1 MDLDDVMDDGYDE
14 EDYVEEPAMTAEEQA
29 QMAEATEDVLEMLG
43 HSKVSIKEIQDAL
56 WYYYFD
62 VDQAV
67 SYLQKKQKPASTKKS
82 TPSAPSTPAIKQTTT
97 VTSSTPS
104 AKSSTPSTASTASK
118 GTVIHD
124 SLRSFLS
131 SPRKQI
137 LSKRHVQDWIWRDMS
152 WSGACSRRMIDMEL
166 VVNCDQ
172 SACDGYR
179 QYQRRRPGRPIGF
192 PVTGL
197 LGGSD
202 PAQKTPSLR
211 SLAGQATA
219 GANRPRPSLAG
230 LAGVNKTGANHPAPN
245 GTGGSPSLADLSKGG
260 GLTAGASSRLGQFS
274 RLAPSSSS
282 SPLSSSSKSLPP
294 SSSPLPSTS
303 SPNPPGSVARP
314 SLASLAK
321 PSALSGSATIAA
333 DEDANLPSSTT
344 SPTLAQLAS
353 QTAAPAR
360 RSLARLAPSSPSVS
374 PLQQPSSKPLAPS
387 SATNTPLSSLAS
399 LRNTLPSASPLSS
412 SSTASLSVPPRR
424 SLASLAKPAVAPPN
438 PKPALPAAPLATEQS
453 VDISPSMAI
462 ASSTA
467 MDMMMGVEEPSF
479 TLIAPPSHFA
489 VSIFEPLQP
498 ISKYMLSNAL
508 EAVAQAGRVFDQ
520 PNFQL
525 GERPPFQFDQPSPD
539 DIVTKAQ
546 SRRPTKSPAKTKVED
561 DDDIIEI
568 MDDEDDKDTQ
578 LTFDMSAMNFG
589 TPSKATTKA
598 AAGDRTPASSAATPS
613 GSGTAT
619 PVESAAATPTQKS
632 TPKFSKKIDVMSE
645 YQKRV
650 AEKESLNLVVI
661 GHVDA
666 GKSTLMGHLLY
677 LQGEVNEKTIRKH
690 EREAQKIGKSS
701 FAFAWVLDETGE
713 ERARGITMDVGVT
726 KFETA
731 HRRFTLL
738 DAPGHRDF
746 IPNMISGTAQ
756 ADVAI
761 LVIDSTTGEFEAGF
775 EANGQTKEHAL
786 LARSLGVQQLVIAI
800 NKLDVVQWSEA
811 RFLEIKD
818 KLETFLTKEA
828 SFRKQNLTFIP
839 CSGFTGENLVQ
850 RSTEGDIVHQFAWYT
865 GPTLVETID
874 RLEAPARAVEKP
886 FRMSATDV
894 FKGTG
899 GVCVAGRLE
908 AGHIQVG
915 EPIMVMPGSEV
926 AVVKAMEVAD
936 QPAKWAAAGDQVLL
950 TLSNIDILQVSTQSV
965 LCARDHPIPI
975 TSQFAAQIVVFDVKV
990 PITVGFP
997 VIVHHGSH
1005 HEPGTVSKLVAT
1017 IDKVTGEVVKK
1028 SPRHLAKNTTA
1039 TVEIKL
1045 TGRPIPLEAFKDNKE
1060 LGRVM
1065 LRKGGDT
1072 VAAGIV
1078 TKILSFG
1085 S

>member
-1 MDLDDVMDDGYDE
+1 MDDGYDE

-67 SYLQKKQKPASTKKS
+67 SYLQKKQKAASTKKS
-82 TPSAPSTPAIKQTTT
+82 TPSAPSTPASKQTTT

-179 QYQRRRPGRPIGF
+179 QYQQRRPGRPIGF

-211 SLAGQATA
+211 SLASQATA

-230 LAGVNKTGANHPAPN
+230 LAGVNKTGTNHPTPN
-245 GTGGSPSLADLSKGG
+245 GTGGSPSGG
-260 GLTAGASSRLGQFS
+260 
-274 RLAPSSSS
+274 
-282 SPLSSSSKSLPP
+282 
-294 SSSPLPSTS
+294 
-303 SPNPPGSVARP
+303 
-314 SLASLAK
+314 
-321 PSALSGSATIAA
+321 ATIAA
-333 DEDANLPSSTT
+333 DQDANLPSPTT

-412 SSTASLSVPPRR
+412 SSTASLSAPPRR

-438 PKPALPAAPLATEQS
+438 PKPTLPTVPLATEQS

-462 ASSTA
+462 ASSIA

-546 SRRPTKSPAKTKVED
+546 SRRPAKSPAKTKVED

-589 TPSKATTKA
+589 TPSKATAKA
-598 AAGDRTPASSAATPS
+598 AAGDPTPVSSAATPS

-619 PVESAAATPTQKS
+619 PVESGAATPIQKS

>member
-1 MDLDDVMDDGYDE
+1 MSRHRNVRNMDLDDVMDDGYDE
-14 EDYVEEPAMTAEEQA
+14 EDYIEEPAMTEEEHA

-43 HSKVSIKEIQDAL
+43 NSKVSIKEIHDAL

-67 SYLQKKQKPASTKKS
+67 SYLVGKPNRRCRTKETKSREYQEIDNISTIH
-82 TPSAPSTPAIKQTTT
+82 PSRQAVNCCAFHTG
-97 VTSSTPS
+97 
-104 AKSSTPSTASTASK
+104 
-118 GTVIHD
+118 GTKVKYAFCCI
-124 SLRSFLS
+124 RSEQ
-131 SPRKQI
+131 RY
-137 LSKRHVQDWIWRDMS
+137 
-152 WSGACSRRMIDMEL
+152 SGA
-166 VVNCDQ
+166 
-172 SACDGYR
+172 
-179 QYQRRRPGRPIGF
+179 
-192 PVTGL
+192 
-197 LGGSD
+197 D
-202 PAQKTPSLR
+202 PAQQTLSLR
-211 SLAGQATA
+211 SLAGQAAAAT
-219 GANRPRPSLAG
+219 NRPRPSLAG
-230 LAGVNKTGANHPAPN
+230 LAGANKADSNHSAQSVAGGA
-245 GTGGSPSLADLSKGG
+245 PSLADLAKSGNS
-260 GLTAGASSRLGQFS
+260 TTGASSRQGQFS
-274 RLAPSSSS
+274 RLASSSSSLSSLRPSS
-282 SPLSSSSKSLPP
+282 SPLSS
-294 SSSPLPSTS
+294 TS
-303 SPNPPGSVARP
+303 SPNTSGSVARS

-321 PSALSGSATIAA
+321 PSALSGSSPAA
-333 DEDANLPSSTT
+333 VNVTAPLTT
-344 SPTLAQLAS
+344 PPTLAQLANHS
-353 QTAAPAR
+353 SPAR
-360 RSLARLAPSSPSVS
+360 RSLASLVPSSPSVS
-374 PLQQPSSKPLAPS
+374 PLQQPSSKPLVSS

-399 LRNTLPSASPLSS
+399 LRSSLPSGSQATTPLTSSLSS
-412 SSTASLSVPPRR
+412 TSTPRR
-424 SLASLAKPAVAPPN
+424 SLASLAKPAAASSSSTTAPS
-438 PKPALPAAPLATEQS
+438 AAPLKKEER
-453 VDISPSMAI
+453 VDIPQPSVMMP
-462 ASSTA
+462 SVA
-467 MDMMMGVEEPSF
+467 MDTTMGVEEPSF

-508 EAVAQAGRVFDQ
+508 EAVAQAGRDLDQ

-525 GERPPFQFDQPSPD
+525 GERPSFLFDQPSP
-539 DIVTKAQ
+539 A
-546 SRRPTKSPAKTKVED
+546 KSPAKNKVQD
-561 DDDIIEI
+561 DDDIVEI
-568 MDDEDDKDTQ
+568 MDDEDDREVQ
-578 LTFDMSAMNFG
+578 LRFDMSAMNFG
-589 TPSKATTKA
+589 GSSVASTTKTNKA
-598 AAGDRTPASSAATPS
+598 SFGDVTPASPASPVR
-613 GSGTAT
+613 SGTAT
-619 PVESAAATPTQKS
+619 PVESVATPTQKS
-632 TPKFSKKIDVMSE
+632 TPKFAKKIDVMSE

-726 KFETA
+726 KFETD

-786 LARSLGVQQLVIAI
+786 LARSLGVQQLVVAI

-828 SFRKQNLTFIP
+828 SFRKANLTFIP
-839 CSGFTGENLVQ
+839 CSGFTGENLIK
-850 RSTEGDIVHQFAWYT
+850 RSTEGEIVHQFGWYT

-874 RLEAPARAVEKP
+874 KLDAPTRAVEKP

-926 AVVKAMEVAD
+926 AVVKSMEVAD

-950 TLSNIDILQVSTQSV
+950 TLSNIDILMVSTQSV

-975 TSQFAAQIVVFDVKV
+975 TSHFAAQIVVFDVKV

-997 VIVHHGSH
+997 VIIHHGSH
-1005 HEPGTVSKLVAT
+1005 QEPGTVSKLVAT

-1028 SPRHLAKNTTA
+1028 SPRHLSKNTTA

-1045 TGRPIPLEAFKDNKE
+1045 SGRPIPLEAFKDNKE